1 MPEQHPR
8 PILVTAHRGA
18 SAAAPE
24 NTVAAFQLALSA
36 GVDAI
41 ETDIRLS
48 RDGVPVLAHD
58 EDLIRVAGSPAKI
71 KDLTAQELSKIDV
84 GSWMGAEF
92 RGQGIPPLTWLADQC
107 RQHTRLVLDL
117 KVSDCA
123 AAIAKA
129 LEATDFP
136 FEQAFICSWSNEQ
149 AADIRK
155 HLPTAQL
162 VFIEDPLVHSD
173 AEWLRSLALRG
184 YNGLSLHHQSIDP
197 ELVANAHASGLD
209 VFAWTVNTD
218 SDARRVQQAGVD
230 GIITDGTAD
239 GDFTT
244 VCNADQRPLS

>member
-8 PILVTAHRGA
+8 SILVTAHRGA

-24 NTVAAFQLALSA
+24 NTAAAFQLALSA

-58 EDLIRVAGSPAKI
+58 EDLMRVAGLPAKI
-71 KDLTAQELSKIDV
+71 ADLTALELSKIDV
-84 GSWMGAEF
+84 GSWMGPDF
-92 RGQGIPPLTWLADQC
+92 RDQGIPPLTWLAEQC
-107 RQHTRLVLDL
+107 RHHTRLVLDL
-117 KVSDCA
+117 KVTNCV

-129 LEATDFP
+129 LETTEFP
-136 FEQAFICSWSNEQ
+136 FEQASVCSWSDEQ
-149 AADIRK
+149 AADIRR
-155 HLPTAQL
+155 HMPTARL
-162 VFIEDPLVHSD
+162 VFIEDPLLHSD

-184 YNGLSLHHQSIDP
+184 YNGLSLHHQSIDS

-218 SDARRVQQAGVD
+218 ADTRRVQHAGVD
-230 GIITDGTAD
+230 GIITDGTSD

-244 VCNADQRPLS
+244 ARNTNHGPS